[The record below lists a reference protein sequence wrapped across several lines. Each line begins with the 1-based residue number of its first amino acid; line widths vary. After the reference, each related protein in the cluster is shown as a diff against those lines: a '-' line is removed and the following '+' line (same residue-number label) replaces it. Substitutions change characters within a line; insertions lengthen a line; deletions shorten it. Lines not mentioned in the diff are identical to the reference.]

1 MHVKDEEIREERTL
15 MDGEKVER
23 TACTKALRQGKFG
36 GFEALREV

>member
-1 MHVKDEEIREERTL
+1 MHVKDEEICEERTL

-36 GFEALREV
+36 GFEAPGEV